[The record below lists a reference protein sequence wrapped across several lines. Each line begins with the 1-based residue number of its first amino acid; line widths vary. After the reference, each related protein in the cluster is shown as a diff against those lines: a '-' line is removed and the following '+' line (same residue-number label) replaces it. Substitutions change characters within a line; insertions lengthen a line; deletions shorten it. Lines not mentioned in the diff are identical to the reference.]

1 MKKQLFRTAKYVA
14 VIAMLAL
21 SSCGSDDS
29 GSNGSSSGGGG
40 GGGDSSSGGG
50 GTTVSDAMTSFQQKK
65 KIEDVA
71 TKMMKLTPAS
81 DFKNIS
87 GLMTDAKRLAEYET
101 DDIEEWDSLSLVS
114 YIAMANS
121 SYGKK
126 INASEVRKAVTVQDL
141 YDLVK

>member
-29 GSNGSSSGGGG
+29 GSNGSSSGGGGG

-101 DDIEEWDSLSLVS
+101 DDIEEWAKLTFETMLHYVGPLLS
-114 YIAMANS
+114 
-121 SYGKK
+121 
-126 INASEVRKAVTVQDL
+126 R
-141 YDLVK
+141 